1 MNIKIIFKDTM
12 SALFL
17 VIAVVSGNAVAAGGN
32 YASDFD
38 IRPIMK
44 MLEQE
49 RFLDAIDEL
58 HYELDNDPDNAD
70 ILSLLGYS
78 YRKTQNYED
87 AMTFY
92 EWALNTKPNHRG
104 ANEYLGELYLET
116 DHLDKAEQQL
126 EVLSDICPS
135 RCKEYDTLK
144 KAISTYKQQ
153 ASN

>member
-1 MNIKIIFKDTM
+1 MRIIVIFKNTV
-12 SALFL
+12 SSLFL
-17 VIAVVSGNAVAAGGN
+17 VAVISANAMAASGN
-32 YASDFD
+32 YSSDFD

-49 RFLDAIDEL
+49 NFLDAIDEL
-58 HYELDNDPDNAD
+58 HYELDADPDNAD

-92 EWALNTKPNHRG
+92 EWALNAKPNHRG

-116 DHLDKAEQQL
+116 DRLDKAEQQL
-126 EVLSDICPS
+126 EVLAQICS
-135 RCKEYDTLK
+135 SKCKEYSALK
-144 KAISTYKQQ
+144 KAIASHKQQ
-153 ASN
+153 VSN